1 MNPLPKDKIFH
12 NVGRSIIKT
21 MCLTSQQNVS
31 IVVERRIFF
40 KLHQSYIL
48 PNIIIDHLDAKI
60 QRSYSLISN
69 YKL

>member
-1 MNPLPKDKIFH
+1 MTKAWTPYQRTKYFTML
-12 NVGRSIIKT
+12 VEA